1 MPRRVALTTAAA
13 ATPATESLLDGTAGG
28 TDVQG
33 EQSYIDKVK
42 EERFARPTSKKTKK
56 EVKKGRKTKKVSQSL
71 KKRAFDPSDIIK
83 GRPGIPVKKSTTLRS
98 LVRSVWWGRKP
109 LLELLR
115 KSVRLM
121 DGQFL
126 NKRTTLLSLMRNVP
140 MAKKP
145 LVDVIV
151 NKML

>member
-1 MPRRVALTTAAA
+1 MPRRTVLTTA
-13 ATPATESLLDGTAGG
+13 TEAPTMTEPIEPLPDFTQGGKSDG
-28 TDVQG
+28 VM
-33 EQSYIDKVK
+33 
-42 EERFARPTSKKTKK
+42 EERIAKPTSRQNQKERRREKKKK
-56 EVKKGRKTKKVSQSL
+56 KKKKGRKKVAE
-71 KKRAFDPSDIIK
+71 KRVFDPSAIIK
-83 GRPGIPVKKSTTLRS
+83 GRGGIPVKKNTTFRS
-98 LVRSVWWGRKP
+98 LIRGVWWGRKP

-115 KSVRLM
+115 TSVKLM

-126 NKRTTLLSLMRNVP
+126 NKRTTLLSLMRNIP

>member
-1 MPRRVALTTAAA
+1 MTRRATFTTATEAPTTRDPVFQQPLPVFTQGQQPDRVKKERVAK
-13 ATPATESLLDGTAGG
+13 PMSR
-28 TDVQG
+28 QN
-33 EQSYIDKVK
+33 Q
-42 EERFARPTSKKTKK
+42 KK
-56 EVKKGRKTKKVSQSL
+56 ETKKGRKNVA

-83 GRPGIPVKKSTTLRS
+83 GRGGIPVKKSTTLRS
-98 LVRSVWWGRKP
+98 LIRGVWWGRKP

-115 KSVRLM
+115 TSVKLV
-121 DGQFL
+121 DGPFL
-126 NKRTTLLSLMRNVP
+126 NKRTTLLSLMRNIP

>member
-1 MPRRVALTTAAA
+1 MPRRTVLTTATEAA
-13 ATPATESLLDGTAGG
+13 EPLPVFTP
-28 TDVQG
+28 G
-33 EQSYIDKVK
+33 EQSDGGEDKTDVETK
-42 EERFARPTSKKTKK
+42 PKK
-56 EVKKGRKTKKVSQSL
+56 ERRREKKKGRKKVA
-71 KKRAFDPSDIIK
+71 KKRAFDPSAIIK
-83 GRPGIPVKKSTTLRS
+83 GRGGIPVKKNTTFRS
-98 LVRSVWWGRKP
+98 LIRGVWWGRKP

-115 KSVRLM
+115 TSVKLM

-126 NKRTTLLSLMRNVP
+126 NKRTTLLSLMRNIP

>member
-1 MPRRVALTTAAA
+1 MPRRTVLTTATEAPEPLPVF
-13 ATPATESLLDGTAGG
+13 TP
-28 TDVQG
+28 G
-33 EQSYIDKVK
+33 EQSDGG
-42 EERFARPTSKKTKK
+42 EEGTYRQTDVETKPKK
-56 EVKKGRKTKKVSQSL
+56 ERRREKKKKKRRKKVA
-71 KKRAFDPSDIIK
+71 KKRAFDPSAIIK
-83 GRPGIPVKKSTTLRS
+83 GRGGIPVKKNTTFRS
-98 LVRSVWWGRKP
+98 LIRGVWWGRKP

-115 KSVRLM
+115 TSVKLM

-126 NKRTTLLSLMRNVP
+126 NKRTTLLSLMRNIP

>member
-1 MPRRVALTTAAA
+1 MPRRTVLTTATDAP
-13 ATPATESLLDGTAGG
+13 TMTEPLEPFT
-28 TDVQG
+28 QG
-33 EQSYIDKVK
+33 EQSDGG
-42 EERFARPTSKKTKK
+42 EEGTYRQTDVETKPKK
-56 EVKKGRKTKKVSQSL
+56 ERRREKKGRKKVA
-71 KKRAFDPSDIIK
+71 KKRAFDPSAIIK
-83 GRPGIPVKKSTTLRS
+83 GRGGIPVKKNTTFRS
-98 LVRSVWWGRKP
+98 LIRGVWWGRKP

-115 KSVRLM
+115 TSVKLM

-126 NKRTTLLSLMRNVP
+126 NKRTTLLSLMRNIP

>member
-1 MPRRVALTTAAA
+1 MSRRTVLTTAADA
-13 ATPATESLLDGTAGG
+13 PTTTEPIEPFT
-28 TDVQG
+28 QG
-33 EQSYIDKVK
+33 EQSDKVK
-42 EERFARPTSKKTKK
+42 KERFTKKPTSRQNKETTK
-56 EVKKGRKTKKVSQSL
+56 RRKKVA
-71 KKRAFDPSDIIK
+71 KKRAFDPSAIIK
-83 GRPGIPVKKSTTLRS
+83 GRGGIPVKKNTTFRS
-98 LVRSVWWGRKP
+98 LIRGVWWGRKP

-115 KSVRLM
+115 TSVKLM

-126 NKRTTLLSLMRNVP
+126 NKRTTLLSLMRNIP

>member
-1 MPRRVALTTAAA
+1 MPRRTVLTTA
-13 ATPATESLLDGTAGG
+13 TEAPTMTEPLEPFTQEDQSDG
-28 TDVQG
+28 VM
-33 EQSYIDKVK
+33 
-42 EERFARPTSKKTKK
+42 EERIAKPTSRQNQK
-56 EVKKGRKTKKVSQSL
+56 RKTKKVAKTP
-71 KKRAFDPSDIIK
+71 KKRAFDPSAIIK
-83 GRPGIPVKKSTTLRS
+83 GRGGIPVKKNTTFRS
-98 LVRSVWWGRKP
+98 LIRGVWWGRKP

-115 KSVRLM
+115 TSVKLM

-126 NKRTTLLSLMRNVP
+126 NKRTTLLSLMRNIP

>member
-1 MPRRVALTTAAA
+1 MPRRTALTTA
-13 ATPATESLLDGTAGG
+13 TEAPTM
-28 TDVQG
+28 TDPLEPFTQG
-33 EQSYIDKVK
+33 EQSDGVK
-42 EERFARPTSKKTKK
+42 KERIAKPTSRQNQK
-56 EVKKGRKTKKVSQSL
+56 RKTKKTP
-71 KKRAFDPSDIIK
+71 KKRAFDPSAIIK
-83 GRPGIPVKKSTTLRS
+83 GRGGIPVKKNTTFRS
-98 LVRSVWWGRKP
+98 LIRGVWWGRKP

-115 KSVRLM
+115 TSVKLM

-126 NKRTTLLSLMRNVP
+126 NKRTTLLSLMRNIP

>member
-1 MPRRVALTTAAA
+1 MTRRATFTTA
-13 ATPATESLLDGTAGG
+13 TEAPTTRDPIEPLPDFT
-28 TDVQG
+28 QG
-33 EQSYIDKVK
+33 EQSDGG
-42 EERFARPTSKKTKK
+42 EEGTYRQTDVETKPKK
-56 EVKKGRKTKKVSQSL
+56 ERRREKKKKKGRKKVA
-71 KKRAFDPSDIIK
+71 KKRAFDPSAIIK
-83 GRPGIPVKKSTTLRS
+83 GRGGIPVKKNTTFRS
-98 LVRSVWWGRKP
+98 LIRGVWWGRKP

-115 KSVRLM
+115 TSVKLM

-126 NKRTTLLSLMRNVP
+126 NKRTTLLSLMRNIP

>member
-1 MPRRVALTTAAA
+1 MPRRTVL
-13 ATPATESLLDGTAGG
+13 ATATEAPTMTEPIEPLPDFT
-28 TDVQG
+28 QG
-33 EQSYIDKVK
+33 EQSDGVM
-42 EERFARPTSKKTKK
+42 EERIAKPTSRQNQKERRREKKKK
-56 EVKKGRKTKKVSQSL
+56 KKKGRKKVAES
-71 KKRAFDPSDIIK
+71 AIIK
-83 GRPGIPVKKSTTLRS
+83 GRGGIPVKKNTTFRS
-98 LVRSVWWGRKP
+98 LIRGVWWGRKP

-115 KSVRLM
+115 TSVKLM

-126 NKRTTLLSLMRNVP
+126 NKRTTLLSLMRNIP

>member
-1 MPRRVALTTAAA
+1 MPRRVALTTVAA
-13 ATPATESLLDGTAGG
+13 ATPATESLLDETAGG

-33 EQSYIDKVK
+33 EQTYIDKVK
-42 EERFARPTSKKTKK
+42 KERVAKPTSRKTQKK
-56 EVKKGRKTKKVSQSL
+56 EKGRKKVT

-83 GRPGIPVKKSTTLRS
+83 GRGGIPVKKSTTLRS
-98 LVRSVWWGRKP
+98 LVRGVWWGRKP

-115 KSVRLM
+115 TSVRLM

-126 NKRTTLLSLMRNVP
+126 NKRTTLLSLMRNIP

>member
-1 MPRRVALTTAAA
+1 MPRRTVLTTVTDAP
-13 ATPATESLLDGTAGG
+13 TTTTTEPLEPFT
-28 TDVQG
+28 QG
-33 EQSYIDKVK
+33 DQSDRVK
-42 EERFARPTSKKTKK
+42 KERFTKKPTSRQNKETTK
-56 EVKKGRKTKKVSQSL
+56 RRNKVA
-71 KKRAFDPSDIIK
+71 KKRAFDPSAIIK
-83 GRPGIPVKKSTTLRS
+83 GRGGIPVKKNTTFRS
-98 LVRSVWWGRKP
+98 LIRGVWWGRKP

-115 KSVRLM
+115 TSVKLM

-126 NKRTTLLSLMRNVP
+126 NKRTTLLSLMRNIP

>member
-1 MPRRVALTTAAA
+1 MPRRTVLTTA
-13 ATPATESLLDGTAGG
+13 TEATEPLPVFT
-28 TDVQG
+28 QG
-33 EQSYIDKVK
+33 EQSDGVK
-42 EERFARPTSKKTKK
+42 KERIAKPTSRQNQKERRREKK
-56 EVKKGRKTKKVSQSL
+56 KKVAE
-71 KKRAFDPSDIIK
+71 KRAFDPSAIIK
-83 GRPGIPVKKSTTLRS
+83 GRGGIPVKKNTTFRS
-98 LVRSVWWGRKP
+98 LVRGVWWGRKP

-115 KSVRLM
+115 TSVKLM

-126 NKRTTLLSLMRNVP
+126 NKRTTLLSLMRNIP

>member
-1 MPRRVALTTAAA
+1 MPRRTVLTTATDAP
-13 ATPATESLLDGTAGG
+13 TMTEPLEPFTQEDQSDG
-28 TDVQG
+28 
-33 EQSYIDKVK
+33 VK
-42 EERFARPTSKKTKK
+42 KERIAKPTSRQNQKT
-56 EVKKGRKTKKVSQSL
+56 KKGRKKVA
-71 KKRAFDPSDIIK
+71 KKRAFDPSAIIK
-83 GRPGIPVKKSTTLRS
+83 GRGGIPVKKNTTFRS
-98 LVRSVWWGRKP
+98 LIRGVWWGRKP

-115 KSVRLM
+115 TSVKLM

-126 NKRTTLLSLMRNVP
+126 NKRTTLLSLMRNIP